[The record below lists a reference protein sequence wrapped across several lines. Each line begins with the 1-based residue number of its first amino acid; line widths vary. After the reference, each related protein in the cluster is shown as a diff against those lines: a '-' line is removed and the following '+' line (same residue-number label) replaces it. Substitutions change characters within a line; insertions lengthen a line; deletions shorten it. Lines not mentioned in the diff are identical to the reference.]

1 MKEYKCCSS
10 FIELVSPSLEEIRE
24 EWARKIVIRFNNV
37 ARIALQYE
45 VVIHPVGEGIIFQFP
60 KTRDLTDVNA
70 ITDVLECSLQQ
81 MERRMALST
90 QLAKDELPEISYRI
104 TIDYQTYFES
114 EPGDEE
120 HFFGPLFAWRF
131 IRKIGNSAP
140 ANIVVV
146 GSELYKTVTAFPQL
160 LQKYKFENIG
170 KYLIDGSK
178 DCPYPIYSLSRI

>member
-1 MKEYKCCSS
+1 MKRYG
-10 FIELVSPSLEEIRE
+10 V

-60 KTRDLTDVNA
+60 KTRDLTDVNV
-70 ITDVLECSLQQ
+70 ITYVLECSLQQ

-114 EPGDEE
+114 EPGDDRT
-120 HFFGPLFAWRF
+120 LFWSCFRLAIHSENREQC
-131 IRKIGNSAP
+131 A

-160 LQKYKFENIG
+160 LQKYKFENIR
-170 KYLIDGSK
+170 KVF
-178 DCPYPIYSLSRI
+178 